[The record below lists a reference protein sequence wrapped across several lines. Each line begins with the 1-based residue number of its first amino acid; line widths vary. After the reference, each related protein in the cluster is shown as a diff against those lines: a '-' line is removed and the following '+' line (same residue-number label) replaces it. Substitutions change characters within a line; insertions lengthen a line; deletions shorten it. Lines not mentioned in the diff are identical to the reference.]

1 MRWTFKPWRERSQTE
16 RVEAYTVWS
25 LYPLSSVPPV
35 IYVLQLVAGPPPD
48 LPAWLV
54 LVPFVAHTVLCVRM
68 LHHTLSGRPV
78 ARPLAVAQLALAVP
92 LLLALGVGRDPM
104 TDGFFAAPALAQT
117 LVVIGTA
124 ASWAPVLKPRTL
136 ALLGLAC
143 TILLMSLQLPF
154 GPGVAV
160 VFGLP
165 LGLWSLIWLSVY
177 ATSAWI
183 LRVVRELDR
192 ARGTAARLA
201 VAEERLRFSRDLH
214 DVFGRV
220 LATVAIKSELAA
232 ELATR
237 RPDAA
242 AETMAEVRQLAQDS
256 LAEVRAVAA
265 GYRHADLGHELR
277 GARAL
282 LDSAGVACT
291 VLGEESTLPDRARTA
306 FGWVVREAVTN
317 VIRHSTA
324 TECTI
329 SLSQDTGACR
339 LEVINNGVAARPD
352 DDHPTGPGPISA
364 GRFGVSGPGGSGLA
378 GLAERLAPLGGRL
391 ETSRDDDTFTLLVT
405 LPNEDRP

>member
-1 MRWTFKPWRERSQTE
+1 MRWTYKPWRERTQAE

-25 LYPLSSVPPV
+25 LYPLSAMPPLV
-35 IYVLQLVAGPPPD
+35 YVLQLLAGRPID

-54 LVPFVAHTVLCVRM
+54 LVPFIAHTLLCLRM
-68 LHHTLSGRPV
+68 LRHTLAGRPV
-78 ARPLAVAQLALAVP
+78 VRSLALAQLALAAP
-92 LLLALGVGRDPM
+92 LLLALGANRQPL
-104 TDGFFAAPALAQT
+104 TDGFFAAPTVAQA
-117 LVVIGTA
+117 LVVTGTV
-124 ASWAPVLKPRTL
+124 ASWAPVLRLRTL
-136 ALLGLAC
+136 ALIGLGC
-143 TILLMSLQLPF
+143 TVVLVLLQLPL
-154 GPGVAV
+154 GPGIAV
-160 VFGLP
+160 VLGLP
-165 LGLWSLIWLSVY
+165 LAFWCLIWLSVY
-177 ATSAWI
+177 GTSAWI

-237 RPDAA
+237 RPEVA

-329 SLSQDTGACR
+329 SLSKDAAACR
-339 LEVINNGVAARPD
+339 LEVINNGVVERPAD
-352 DDHPTGPGPISA
+352 DRQLGPDSISA
-364 GRFGVSGPGGSGLA
+364 GRVGASGPGGSGLA
-378 GLAERLAPLGGRL
+378 GLAERLTPLGGRL
-391 ETSRDDDTFTLLVT
+391 ETTREDDTFTLLVT
-405 LPNEDRP
+405 LPNEDRS